1 MKQKNVLSKMY
12 ASEVK
17 VELALVD
24 DIEKMLDASLS
35 KQRTLISQGLKIAEQ
50 LLALTPE
57 YQKALMMAIDGA
69 NKAKELGIPD
79 AEKLFRVRAAEAKD
93 YADILGKVSNQID
106 ASLRSI

>member
-1 MKQKNVLSKMY
+1 MKQKNVLGKMY

-24 DIEKMLDASLS
+24 DIEKILDSNLS
-35 KQRTLISQGLKIAEQ
+35 NQRTLISQGLKISEQ
-50 LLALTPE
+50 LSALTPE
-57 YQKALMMAIDGA
+57 YRKAFSMAIDAA

-93 YADILGKVSNQID
+93 YADILGKVSNEIA
-106 ASLRSI
+106 ASLRTI